1 MGQRMITQPT
11 HAQVSEYT
19 SLDSY
24 FTASKAFNCPSVPI
38 FASINVYKLA
48 RSLKMPCPH
57 MLTLGRLALGVSADP
72 GAVVPEGD
80 GLEVEALAPD

>member
-19 SLDSY
+19 SLYSY
-24 FTASKAFNCPSVPI
+24 FTGSKAFDCSSVRI
-38 FASINVYKLA
+38 FASIDVYKLA

-57 MLTLGRLALGVSADP
+57 MSIRGRLALGVSADP